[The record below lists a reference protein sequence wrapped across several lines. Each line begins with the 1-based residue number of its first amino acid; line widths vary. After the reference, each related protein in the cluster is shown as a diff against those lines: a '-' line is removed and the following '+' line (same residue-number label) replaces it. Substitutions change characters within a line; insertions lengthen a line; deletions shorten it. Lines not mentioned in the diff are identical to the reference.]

1 MISWLQITSG
11 RGPDE
16 CCWVCCQVVK
26 QIIIEALSKDYK
38 ANILETIPSAA
49 PDSFRSA
56 LIAVEGEDI
65 QRFISSW
72 EGTILWI
79 GKSMFRPNHKR
90 KNWFIGVNSLNPPE
104 EKDLKSGEVKV
115 ECMRS
120 SGAGGQHV
128 NKTESAVRVT
138 HIPTGLV
145 AIAKEERSQHLNR
158 KLALSRLYEKL
169 KQEKDGMK
177 LKHQQERWS
186 HHNEL
191 ERGNPLR
198 IYEGKDFSPK

>member
-26 QIIIEALSKDYK
+26 QIVNEASGNGYK
-38 ANILETIPSAA
+38 ANILETIPSDA

-56 LIAVEGEDI
+56 LIAVEGGDI

-104 EKDLKSGEVKV
+104 EKELKSGEVKV
-115 ECMRS
+115 ECMKS

-138 HIPTGLV
+138 HIPTGLAAV
-145 AIAKEERSQHLNR
+145 AKEERSQHLNR

-186 HHNEL
+186 CHNEL